1 MPYILNKTNG
11 TIVATVQDA
20 SLDLTTDL
28 IFVGRN
34 YAGYGE
40 WQNENFL
47 KLLEN
52 FSNSSAPAK
61 PIEGQVWYDTASKRL
76 NVYDGTYWKGVSNL
90 EKGIIDPATSKNPSA
105 GDLWYEEREQQLYVY
120 NGSQYRLVGP
130 LSGADTRAQWKGS
143 YEVSQEDVNK
153 KYNLKAIVG
162 INDEII
168 ALVSGESYSVQT
180 GSLGSDNFPIH
191 PGTEVVKKGVNLIGA
206 NPVTGVSAFSTS
218 TGNLFWGTAAHSLVS
233 EESATAEGLR
243 YQITETTD
251 AVFYP
256 YFGGALSTGTGSV
269 NVDTGFTYNPGTNTL
284 SASFFSGIASAA
296 RYADLAE
303 RYAADA
309 LYDHGTVVVIGGDA
323 EITVTTKRAS
333 IAVAGVISKDPAFKM
348 NSEAGSDLTHPYVA
362 LKGRVPCKVT
372 GEITKGDLLV
382 SSRFNGHAE
391 SWKVGDDP
399 NAVIGKALENFK
411 GLSGII
417 EIKI

>member
-52 FSNSSAPAK
+52 FSNSSAPTK
-61 PIEGQVWYDTASKRL
+61 PIEGQVWYDTANKKL
-76 NVYDGTYWKGVSNL
+76 NVYDGEFWKGVSNL
-90 EKGIIDPATSKNPSA
+90 EKGLTSPADSKNPTA

-120 NGSQYRLVGP
+120 NGSQYRLIGP

-143 YEVSQEDVNK
+143 YEVSQEDLNK
-153 KYNLKAIVG
+153 KFNIKAVIG
-162 INDEII
+162 INDDII

-180 GSLGSDNFPIH
+180 GTGSSDNLPIH
-191 PGTEVVKKGVNLIGA
+191 PGTEVVKKGINLIGA
-206 NPVTGVSAFSTS
+206 DPVTGVSAASSS
-218 TGNLFWGTAAHSLVS
+218 TGNIFWGTSAHSLVAN
-233 EESATAEGLR
+233 ESSFATSLKYNINNVE
-243 YQITETTD
+243 D
-251 AVFYP
+251 AVFFP
-256 YFGGALSTGTGSV
+256 YFGDVLSPGIGSI
-269 NVDTGFTYNPGTNTL
+269 NVDAGFTYNPGTNTL
-284 SASFFSGIASAA
+284 TTTFFNGLASSAK
-296 RYADLAE
+296 YADLAE

-309 LYDHGTVVVIGGDA
+309 VYDHGTVVVIGGDA
-323 EITVTTKRAS
+323 EITITSKRAN
-333 IAVAGVISKDPAFKM
+333 IAVAGVISKNPAFKM

-362 LKGRVPCKVT
+362 LAGRVPCKVT
-372 GEITKGDLLV
+372 GEIKKGELLV
-382 SSRFNGHAE
+382 SSQFTGHAE
-391 SWKVGDDP
+391 SWKSGDDP

-411 GLSGII
+411 GLSGLI

>member
-52 FSNSSAPAK
+52 FSNSSAPTK
-61 PIEGQVWYDTASKRL
+61 PIEGQIWYDTANKRL
-76 NVYDGTYWKGVSNL
+76 NVYDGLYWKGVSNL
-90 EKGIIDPATSKNPSA
+90 EKGTIDPTTSKNPTA

-143 YEVSQEDVNK
+143 YEVSQEDLNK
-153 KYNLKAIVG
+153 KYNLKAIIG

-168 ALVSGESYSVQT
+168 AVVSGETYAVQT
-180 GSLGSDNFPIH
+180 GFSGSDSFPIH
-191 PGTEVVKKGVNLIGA
+191 PETEVVKKGVNLIGA
-206 NPVTGVSAFSTS
+206 DPVTGVSASSTS
-218 TGNLFWGTAAHSLVS
+218 TGNLFWGTAAHSLVA
-233 EESATAEGLR
+233 EESAKAESLK
-243 YQITETTD
+243 YQLEETTNSL
-251 AVFYP
+251 FYP
-256 YFGGALSTGTGSV
+256 YFGEIISPGVGSIS
-269 NVDTGFTYNPGTNTL
+269 VDTGFNYNPGTNTL
-284 SASFFSGIASAA
+284 TTSFFNGLASAA

-309 LYDHGTVVVIGGDA
+309 VYDYGTVVVLGGD
-323 EITVTTKRAS
+323 EEVTITSKRAN

-348 NSEAGSDLTHPYVA
+348 NSAAGPDSTHPYVA

-372 GEITKGDLLV
+372 GEIKKGELLV
-382 SSRFNGHAE
+382 SSRIEGHAE

-399 NAVIGKALENFK
+399 NAVIGKALENFV

>member
-1 MPYILNKTNG
+1 MPYILNNTNG
-11 TIVATVQDA
+11 TIIATVQDA

-52 FSNSSAPAK
+52 FSNSSAPSK
-61 PIEGQVWYDTASKRL
+61 PIEGQVWYDTANKKL
-76 NVYDGTYWKGVSNL
+76 NVYDGEFWKGVSNL
-90 EKGIIDPATSKNPSA
+90 EKGLDSPADSKNPTA

-120 NGSQYRLVGP
+120 NGSEYRLIGP
-130 LSGADTRAQWKGS
+130 FSGADTRAQWKGS
-143 YEVSQEDVNK
+143 FEVSQEDVNK
-153 KYNLKAIVG
+153 KYNLKAVIG

-168 ALVSGESYSVQT
+168 ALVSGESYTVET
-180 GSLGSDNFPIH
+180 GSLRSDNLPVPDETI
-191 PGTEVVKKGVNLIGA
+191 VIKKGVNLLGA
-206 NPVTGVSAFSTS
+206 DPATGVSAVNTS
-218 TGNLFWGTAAHSLVS
+218 TGTIFWGTAAHSLVAN
-233 EESATAEGLR
+233 ESSFASSLQ
-243 YQITETTD
+243 YQITELED
-251 AVFYP
+251 ATFYP
-256 YFGGALSTGTGSV
+256 YFGSELTPGIGTI
-269 NVDTGFTYNPGTNTL
+269 NVDTGFTFNPGTNTL
-284 SASFFSGIASAA
+284 ATNFFNGLASSA

-309 LYDHGTVVVIGGDA
+309 VYDHGTVVVIGGNA
-323 EITVTTKRAS
+323 EITTTSKRANIS
-333 IAVAGVISKDPAFKM
+333 VAGVISKDPAFKM

-372 GEITKGDLLV
+372 GEIKKGELLV
-382 SSRFNGHAE
+382 SSQFSGHAE
-391 SWKVGDDP
+391 SWKNGDDP